1 MTDPIEPRATRLQ
14 ELMAKS
20 HRTDA
25 VLDDDDMLLDM
36 RAGMFM
42 ELISVQTPGAIR
54 EVLAD
59 LLENCR
65 ENGVQPKDTLVP
77 AAIAASLATAEKL
90 MADQKLGEDRAT
102 DVMLRV
108 SAVYGLRPNM
118 FEGAST
124 LMVAELMERDLDVP
138 ALEKSLRRFGFAV
151 DGGTVGKWSGTL
163 PPAPAAP
170 KPPKHLG

>member
-1 MTDPIEPRATRLQ
+1 
-14 ELMAKS
+14 
-20 HRTDA
+20 
-25 VLDDDDMLLDM
+25 MLLDM

-42 ELISVQTPGAIR
+42 ELTSVQTPSAIR
-54 EVLAD
+54 AVLED

-65 ENGVQPKDTLVP
+65 DNGVQPKDTLVP
-77 AAIAASLATAEKL
+77 AAIAASLATSEKL
-90 MADQKLGEDRAT
+90 MTDQKLGDDRAS

-124 LMVAELMERDLDVP
+124 LEIAELMERDLDVP
-138 ALEKSLRRFGFAV
+138 VLEKSLQRFGFAV
-151 DGGTVGKWSGTL
+151 DSGIVGKWTGPL

-170 KPPKHLG
+170 APPKRLG

>member
-1 MTDPIEPRATRLQ
+1 MTDPAEPRATRLQ
-14 ELMAKS
+14 QLMAKS
-20 HRTDA
+20 DNNDA
-25 VLDDDDMLLDM
+25 ALDDADMLLDL

-42 ELISVQTPGAIR
+42 ELTSVQTPAAIR
-54 EVLAD
+54 AVLED

-65 ENGVQPKDTLVP
+65 ETGVQPKDALVP

-90 MADQKLGEDRAT
+90 MADQKLGDDRAF

-124 LMVAELMERDLDVP
+124 LTIAELMERDLDVP
-138 ALEKSLRRFGFAV
+138 ALEKSLQRFGFAV
-151 DGGTVGKWSGTL
+151 DGGTVGKWTGPL
-163 PPAPAAP
+163 PPAPASP
-170 KPPKHLG
+170 TPPKRLG